1 MEKTKKE
8 KEASRNRGTTES
20 EEEQRSVMETV
31 CRKDKTKTEEKSVLF
46 AQRNTEKVRND
57 RAHLTL
63 PLR

>member
-1 MEKTKKE
+1 METTKKE

-20 EEEQRSVMETV
+20 EEEQRSVMERA
-31 CRKDKTKTEEKSVLF
+31 CRKDKARTEQKSVLF
-46 AQRNTEKVRND
+46 AQSNPEQVTND